1 MALIKWNNGSSNG
14 NSDFR
19 TSSPAS
25 IRRSLFD
32 AFNYP
37 FESVRMLQNLM
48 DEDLG
53 ISGNSIGKTV
63 PAVNIS
69 ETGDAIIIEVAAPGM
84 KKNDFSIEFH
94 DNQLRIGYK
103 KENRSTEGNEKNV
116 LRREYS
122 FETFERVFSLPESIN
137 GENISASYQ
146 DGILKIAAPKKEEAK
161 KKPARNIEVR

>member
-14 NSDFR
+14 NSGLR
-19 TSSPAS
+19 NSSPDYV
-25 IRRSLFD
+25 RRSLID

-53 ISGNSIGKTV
+53 ISGNNIGKTI

-69 ETGDAIIIEVAAPGM
+69 ESPDSFAIEVAAPGM
-84 KKNDFSIEFH
+84 RKNDFSIEFH
-94 DNQLRIGYK
+94 DNHLRIGYK
-103 KENRSTEGNEKNV
+103 KENNTTEGNDKNV

-122 FETFERVFSLPESIN
+122 FESFERLFSLPETVN
-137 GENISASYQ
+137 GENISATYEN
-146 DGILKIAAPKKEEAK
+146 GILKIAVPKKEEAK